1 MPRVFAAIDIGASGG
16 RVMAGIVSSIGIE
29 LQPIHR
35 FPNSATARD
44 GHLRWD
50 IERLFDEVLIGLER
64 LASEHPD
71 VESIGVDTWAVD
83 YALLDDEQQ
92 LIAQPIAYRDDR
104 TTTVID
110 EVHRRISPDELY
122 RINGL
127 QFLPFNTMYQLAAD
141 QRGELWDRAAHIV
154 LLPDL
159 IAFWLTGALGAEYTN
174 ASTTGLVDA
183 RTRDWSLDLLER
195 LGIAPSLLSPVQQP
209 GTARGVLHNTM
220 CRRLGMRA
228 DVEVITVGSH
238 DTASA
243 VAGLPSRSD
252 RFAYVSSGTWSLV
265 GLELAVPIL
274 TADARAANFTNEGGV
289 DDRVRFLR
297 NVGGLWLLQ
306 ESVRT
311 WAEKGNALDL
321 GDLLAAA
328 ASLPDGGPTF
338 DVDEAAFIPPG
349 DMPSRINDVMRARG
363 KRPPATPIE
372 TTRCIIDSLAAGYA
386 STLRRASQLAQKD
399 IDTLHIVGGGS
410 QNELLCQ
417 QTANR
422 TGLPVVAGPVEA
434 TAIGNI
440 AVQARTKGALPAS
453 CDDVRRLIAT
463 DPTLREY
470 QPVP

>member
-1 MPRVFAAIDIGASGG
+1 MPRVFAAVDIGASSG
-16 RVMAGIVSSIGIE
+16 RVMAGIVSDDAIA

-35 FPNSATARD
+35 FPNSAIMRT

-50 IERLFDEVLIGLER
+50 VEALFQEVLIGLER
-64 LASEHPD
+64 LAREHPD
-71 VESIGVDTWAVD
+71 VESIGIDTWAVD
-83 YALLDDEQQ
+83 YALLDHDEQ
-92 LIAQPIAYRDDR
+92 LLAQPVAYRDDR
-104 TTTVID
+104 TKAVID
-110 EVHRRISPDELY
+110 DVHGRISPEALY

-127 QFLPFNTMYQLAAD
+127 QFLPFNTLYQLAAE
-141 QRGELWDRAAHIV
+141 QRGDNWNRAAHVV

-159 IAFWLTGALGAEYTN
+159 IAFWLTGALGTEYTN
-174 ASTTGLVDA
+174 ATTTGLVDA
-183 RTRDWSLDLLER
+183 RTRDWSPELLDR
-195 LGIAPSLLSPVQQP
+195 LGIAPSLLPEIRQP
-209 GTARGVLHNTM
+209 GTILGLLHSTV

-228 DVEVITVGSH
+228 EVEVVTVGSH

-265 GLELAVPIL
+265 GLELTAPIL
-274 TADARAANFTNEGGV
+274 TADAMAANFTNEGGV
-289 DDRVRFLR
+289 DNRIRFLR

-311 WAEKGNALDL
+311 WAEQGNTLDL
-321 GDLLAAA
+321 GDLLGAAA
-328 ASLPDGGPTF
+328 ALPDGGPTF
-338 DVDEAAFIPPG
+338 DVDAAALIPPG
-349 DMPSRINDVMRARG
+349 DMPSRINDIVRARG
-363 KRPPATPIE
+363 ERPPATPIE

-440 AVQARTKGALPAS
+440 AVQACTKGALPAGL
-453 CDDVRRLIAT
+453 DDMRRLIAT

-470 QPVP
+470 RTVP